1 MDEIRYDIN
10 DKPVCDYWSVKLA
23 EGRQRSCP
31 AAVERK
37 NTYDSDDNDY
47 AYVDELHLPG
57 SYRSSG
63 ALREFTY
70 GSEVLNQREP
80 RFDDGHGWNQE
91 HPLAAERRSVLTD
104 VHQYFTIDR
113 GSHVGSLPKD
123 LNFRCS

>member
-23 EGRQRSCP
+23 ESRQRSCP
-31 AAVERK
+31 SAAARK

-63 ALREFTY
+63 AVREFTY
-70 GSEVLNQREP
+70 GVEVSSPCEP
-80 RFDDGHGWNQE
+80 RFDHGQDY
-91 HPLAAERRSVLTD
+91 PLATERRSVLTD